1 MTGTDESHDRTR
13 LIGALFPFLIFY
25 NEIVSQRMMRYIDQW
40 VYFIKTGIWQIK
52 REDVSPLR
60 YFVLDIVKK
69 VLLAVEWFLDK
80 RMFAAASALTYST
93 LLAIVPV
100 VAVLFAI
107 ARGFGFNKYIEQWFM
122 DLLSSQPQAAEV
134 IVGFVNSYL
143 VHTQKGI
150 FLGIGLL
157 FMLWTV
163 IMLISNIEKVFND
176 IWQVNQPRSLFRTI
190 TDYMAMFVMAPI
202 LIIVTSGLSLLVTTF
217 ANEVNERVL
226 IGPAMQIVLRLSPY
240 ILMSLMFI
248 LLYVFMPN
256 TKVKL
261 KSVIMPG
268 ILAGVAMQGLQFV
281 YINSQIWVSSYN
293 AIYGSFAALP
303 LFMLWVQISW
313 TICLFGAELCY
324 TNQNLEDFAFR
335 AVTDDLSHRYR
346 LLLSALLMKLIC
358 KRFDEGKKPYTALQ
372 LKLETGIPI
381 RITHDLLYQLTQVHM
396 LTEMAHDEKGDEKV
410 YQPAETLSRLTVG
423 TLIDRL
429 ESQGRWRLDI
439 DLQTFG
445 CEQLTKVINSRK
457 LYLREQRNILLK
469 DL

>member
-1 MTGTDESHDRTR
+1 
-13 LIGALFPFLIFY
+13 
-25 NEIVSQRMMRYIDQW
+25 MMMKYIDEW
-40 VYFIKTGIWQIK
+40 IYFIKTGIWQVK
-52 REDVSPLR
+52 REDVSSLK
-60 YFVLDIVKK
+60 YFVLDIIKK
-69 VLLAVEWFLDK
+69 VLLAVEWFLNK

-93 LLAIVPV
+93 LLAIVPI

-107 ARGFGFNKYIEQWFM
+107 ARGFGYNKYIENWLLN
-122 DLLSSQPQAAEV
+122 LLSSQPQVADT

-143 VHTQKGI
+143 VHTQKGL

-176 IWQVNQPRSLFRTI
+176 IWQVSQPRSLFRTI
-190 TDYMAMFVMAPI
+190 TDYTAMFVLAPI

-217 ANEVNERVL
+217 ANDVNERVL
-226 IGPAMQIVLRLSPY
+226 LGPVMRLILHLSPY

-261 KSVIMPG
+261 KSVIIPG

-381 RITHDLLYQLTQVHM
+381 RITHDLLYQLTKVHL
-396 LTEMAHDEKGDEKV
+396 LTEIANDEKGNESV
-410 YQPAETLSRLTVG
+410 FQPAETLSRLTVG

-429 ESQGRWRLDI
+429 ESEGCWRLDI
-439 DLQTFG
+439 DLKQIG
-445 CEQLTKVINSRK
+445 GEQLSHVIFNRK
-457 LYLREQRNILLK
+457 HYLKDQRQVLLK